1 MNKTKKSIAVLAL
14 GGLLVGLMGCQKDEG
29 PLERAGKSVD
39 NAAAKTGEA
48 VKDAGNNVKDT
59 VKGDNK

>member
-1 MNKTKKSIAVLAL
+1 MTIVALAL
-14 GGLLVGLMGCQKDEG
+14 GSLLVGLTACQKEEG

-48 VKDAGNNVKDT
+48 VKDGVNSAKDT
-59 VKGDNK
+59 VKGGK

>member
-1 MNKTKKSIAVLAL
+1 MNKTIKTVVALAL
-14 GGLLVGLMGCQKDEG
+14 GTLLVGLIACQKEEG

-48 VKDAGNNVKDT
+48 VKEGVNSAKDA
-59 VKGDNK
+59 VKGDK